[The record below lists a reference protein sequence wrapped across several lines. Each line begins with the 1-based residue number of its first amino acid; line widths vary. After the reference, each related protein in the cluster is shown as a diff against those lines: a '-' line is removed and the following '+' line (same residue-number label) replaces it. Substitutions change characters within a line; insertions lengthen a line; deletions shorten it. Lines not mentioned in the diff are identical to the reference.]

1 MKMVL
6 EIDTSMTDSEILSPV
21 YAERKRL
28 SGLMMEA
35 LDEARRKRGIVE
47 NSEPKKTETE
57 KGVKAPAKKAAPK
70 KKGK

>member
-6 EIDTSMTDSEILSPV
+6 EIDTNMTDSEILSPV

-35 LDEARRKRGIVE
+35 LDEARRKKGIVE
-47 NSEPKKTETE
+47 NSESEKPEAKKE
-57 KGVKAPAKKAAPK
+57 VKAPVKKAAPK